1 MVIRQQVKKA
11 LDEVA
16 DLGTQP
22 RAAKNGFGL
31 VIKMPTGRTRALVDA
46 AGKLTEVGKYYYDR
60 SGIEPPNKFDFN
72 QDATR
77 KGRSLYSTVR

>member
-31 VIKMPTGRTRALVDA
+31 VIKMPTGRTRALVDGSGTRIRFSFNI
-46 AGKLTEVGKYYYDR
+46 GK
-60 SGIEPPNKFDFN
+60 SH
-72 QDATR
+72 DAT
-77 KGRSLYSTVR
+77 SSW